1 MKARRIEDNSPEGR
15 QRRARARG
23 EKQWA
28 EILRLVSEQRQR
40 RELEIEAMRPEERIA
55 ARLADG
61 AEVSAW
67 EDIAHLFPGTDAE
80 LEEAL
85 KDPRF
90 LERLE
95 GAQSKGRHVR
105 ALRLLA
111 EEDRKAGLKGA
122 MPTGRMSKPVPKSL
136 IRDVVRARYP
146 KHTKN
151 LERWWARYIEKPG
164 IVVDEVNYRAFR
176 IDVGQLLA
184 TLRQLTEADIAPL
197 LPEVTPK

>member
-1 MKARRIEDNSPEGR
+1 VKAQRIEDNSPEGR
-15 QRRARARG
+15 RLRALAKG
-23 EKQWA
+23 AEQWGA
-28 EILRLVSEQRQR
+28 ILRFVGERSKR
-40 RELEIEAMRPEERIA
+40 RDAEIEAMRPEERIA
-55 ARLADG
+55 ARLADD
-61 AEVSAW
+61 AELTAW

-80 LEEAL
+80 LQESL

-95 GAQSKGRHVR
+95 RAKSKGRHVR

-146 KHTKN
+146 KQTKN
-151 LERWWARYIEKPG
+151 LERWWKQYVEKPG

-184 TLRQLTEADIAPL
+184 TLHKLTEADIAPL
-197 LPEVTPK
+197 LP